1 MERHKKYANLQA
13 FQNFQNLQTMKWYF
27 PSLEFT
33 MEEQFQEDWDTE
45 CDICL
50 DRNDFFVLKH
60 CVCSTMVCMEC
71 YYAIQATKGAYLCP
85 GCRDVPPPVE
95 KLTEAQIVVARWN
108 WIRAFDEQEGAQLV
122 KGVLTGSR
130 VDDRRAVQELLNTGP
145 FTWNRGAGVC
155 LDREAARVFV
165 GCQLHRLSQT
175 TFWTIQNQE
184 RDQSESDSDYDEA
197 AMETVP
203 SVNV

>member
-1 MERHKKYANLQA
+1 
-13 FQNFQNLQTMKWYF
+13 MKWYF

-33 MEEQFQEDWDTE
+33 MEEQFQEDLDTE

-50 DRNDFFVLKH
+50 DRSDFFVLKH

-71 YYAIQATKGAYLCP
+71 YYAIQATKGTYSCP

-108 WIRAFDEQEGAQLV
+108 WIRAFDEQEGAQVV

-145 FTWNRGAGVC
+145 FTWNRGLVFVWTGRQPEFSLGASSTACHKQHFGQSKTRSVT
-155 LDREAARVFV
+155 RARVI
-165 GCQLHRLSQT
+165 QT
-175 TFWTIQNQE
+175 TTRQQLRQCHQLTF
-184 RDQSESDSDYDEA
+184 RDSE
-197 AMETVP
+197 
-203 SVNV
+203 VNIRHKHSTT

>member
-1 MERHKKYANLQA
+1 
-13 FQNFQNLQTMKWYF
+13 MKWYF

-50 DRNDFFVLKH
+50 DRSDFFVLKH

-71 YYAIQATKGAYLCP
+71 YYAIQATKGTNSCP

-95 KLTEAQIVVARWN
+95 KLSEAQIVVARWN
-108 WIRAFDEQEGAQLV
+108 WIRAFDEQVV

-130 VDDRRAVQELLNTGP
+130 VDDRRAVQEMLNTGP
-145 FTWNRGAGVC
+145 FTWNRGAGIC

-165 GCQLHRLSQT
+165 ESNACHKQHFGQSKTRSVTRARVIQT
-175 TFWTIQNQE
+175 TTRQQLRQCHQLTF
-184 RDQSESDSDYDEA
+184 RDSE
-197 AMETVP
+197 
-203 SVNV
+203 VNIRHKHSTT